1 MGTYRYVG
9 NALDV
14 YSETIKLLKA
24 RRFLHAEEIL
34 PLYVCSIGA
43 HIFNRMNKKKYV
55 LTDSGLIPDTR
66 LHVFMVTIP
75 GFGKSHLLNEFM
87 SKHNGLLYE
96 TKVGIGRIS
105 SMTSAGLVG
114 SIKSTPD
121 GAVVQHKGLLQTKN
135 KHIIGCDEFANL
147 TMSGKAV
154 HSMNLTNDL
163 LSALD
168 SGDMRKH
175 QGAGGLE
182 YETYTTMWGATQPG
196 RFELKSG
203 LQRRFV
209 YVVVLPTYKDAMDL
223 RKNRRLGKNVA
234 FDQVEVIKY
243 RMELNK
249 RVDEVETNL
258 KKVIFPDEYYSFVE
272 KHFVAHYEEMLF
284 ERILL
289 GYNIMRAS
297 KVEDT
302 LELKL
307 DDTVKRIIEQQ
318 VADRFAIQQGVKKT
332 KIWPIIREFEKL
344 RIDDVHKL
352 LMSFALEPD
361 EITRGLYQLETHE
374 FIKMDNGMCYNLKW
388 GEKDVL

>member
-1 MGTYRYVG
+1 ME

-14 YSETIKLLKA
+14 FSETIKLMKE
-24 RRFLHAEEIL
+24 RRFLHADSIL
-34 PLYVCSIGA
+34 PLYICSMGA
-43 HIFNRMNKKKYV
+43 HVFNRVNKKKYI
-55 LTDSGLIPDTR
+55 LTDSGLVPDMR

-87 SKHNGLLYE
+87 SKHNGLLYD
-96 TKVGIGRIS
+96 TQLGIGRIS

-121 GAVVQHKGLLQTKN
+121 GAVVQHKGLLQVKN

-163 LSALD
+163 LGALD

-209 YVVVLPTYKDAMDL
+209 YVVVLPTYKDVLAL
-223 RKNRRLGKNVA
+223 RKNRRHGKNIA
-234 FDQVEVIKY
+234 FDADKVLKY
-243 RMELNK
+243 RIGLNS
-249 RVDEVETNL
+249 RIEEIEN
-258 KKVIFPDEYYSFVE
+258 KVKAVVFPDEYYAFVE

-289 GYNIMRAS
+289 GYNLM
-297 KVEDT
+297 KQET
-302 LELKL
+302 LEETVELKM
-307 DDTVKRIIEQQ
+307 DPIVERIITQQ
-318 VADRFAIQQGVKKT
+318 VKDRFAIQRGIQKT
-332 KIWPIIREFEKL
+332 KIWPIIREFESL
-344 RIDDVHKL
+344 SMENVYKL
-352 LMSFALEPD
+352 LMSFALEEN
-361 EITRGLYQLETHE
+361 EIQRGLFQLESHG
-374 FIKMDNGMCYNLKW
+374 FIEMKDGICYNKKW
-388 GEKDVL
+388 EGN